1 MESLRQDLRFGLRML
16 VKNPGF
22 TAIAVGVLALGI
34 GANSAIFSVVYGVL
48 MRPLPYRAPQELVTL
63 LHEGRY
69 PVSPADFLDWKNQSR
84 TFEDMAAAELWGPTV
99 TGREQPER
107 IVALRATSN
116 IFRLLGNRPVL
127 GRTFLTHEDA
137 PGNENVVVLSHGLW
151 QRRFGGDRSVSGRVV
166 TLDGRPY
173 TVIGVMPPEF
183 QFAPYWATGAE
194 MWAPLPLAERA
205 ASRRG
210 RSLRIFARLKPAVSL
225 SEAQSEMNVIAGN
238 LANAY
243 PESNSRLTVTVVP
256 LLEKVVGEVKPA
268 LLILLAAV
276 AFVLLITCA
285 NVAALLL
292 ARASTREREIAI
304 RTALGAGRV
313 RLARQ
318 FLTESLLL
326 ALGGGLLG
334 VLLARLGVRLLVALG
349 PADVPRLSS
358 VSLDPVAVGFT
369 AVVALALGLV
379 FGLAPALRASRVDFS
394 DALKEGGRGVTEG
407 RRRSSARSFLVVFET
422 ALAIVLLISAA
433 LMIRSFVSLQQV
445 DPGFEPRNL
454 LSMVVSVAG
463 SREAEPERRGPF
475 FKELV
480 SRIRNLPGVESASAI
495 NHLPLAGD
503 IWTLTVSIEGRPVP
517 LPSERTPAAYR
528 VVLPEYFRTMG
539 IRLVKGRDFDDRDVL
554 QAPDVVVINE
564 SLARSQW
571 PGENPIGK
579 RITYGEPGRSP
590 WRTIVGI
597 VQDVKQRE
605 WSGRVGNEICVPYL
619 QDPSYLNNPA
629 AHYALMTLVIRTA
642 PNPATLVAATKAEV
656 WSLNKNLPVS
666 DVLTLE
672 QVVSNVVARP
682 RFNTLLLGMFAVLA
696 LILAA
701 MGMYGLISYTVDQR
715 SHEIGVRM
723 ALGARQRDVLW
734 MVLSQGLTLASVGIA
749 VGLPAALFLTRF
761 LSKILYGVSPHDPL
775 SFAFIPIFLL
785 GVTFAATYIPA
796 RRAAGVD
803 PVEVLR
809 HD

>member
-22 TAIAVGVLALGI
+22 AAIAVGVLALGI

-48 MRPLPYRAPQELVTL
+48 LRPLPYRAPEELVTL

-84 TFEDMAAAELWGPTV
+84 TFEDMSAAELWGTTL
-99 TGREQPER
+99 TGGEQPER

-116 IFRLLGNRPVL
+116 IFQLLGNQPAL
-127 GRTFLTHEDA
+127 GRTFLPHEDT

-151 QRRFGGDRSVSGRVV
+151 LRRFGGDRSMSGRVL
-166 TLDGRPY
+166 TLDVRPY
-173 TVIGVMPPEF
+173 TVIGVMPREF
-183 QFAPYWATGAE
+183 QFAPYWATRAE

-210 RSLRIFARLKPAVSL
+210 RSLRIFARLKSGVSQ
-225 SEAQSEMNVIAGN
+225 SEAQSEMTVIAGN
-238 LANAY
+238 LAKAY

-256 LLEKVVGEVKPA
+256 LLEKVVGDVKPA
-268 LLILLAAV
+268 LLILLGAV
-276 AFVLLITCA
+276 AFVLMITCA
-285 NVAALLL
+285 NIAALLL

-304 RTALGAGRV
+304 RSALGAGRV

-318 FLTESLLL
+318 FLAESLLL
-326 ALGGGLLG
+326 TLGGGVLG
-334 VLLARLGVRLLVALG
+334 IVLARWGVQLLVALG
-349 PADVPRLSS
+349 PADVPRLGS

-369 AVVALALGLV
+369 AVISLALGLV
-379 FGLAPALRASRVDFS
+379 FGLAPALKASRVAFS

-407 RRRSSARSFLVVFET
+407 KRRNNVRSFLVVFET
-422 ALAIVLLISAA
+422 ALAIVLLIGAA

-463 SREAEPERRGPF
+463 SKEAEPERRGLF
-475 FKELV
+475 FKELAGRV
-480 SRIRNLPGVESASAI
+480 SNLSGVESASAI

-503 IWTLTVSIEGRPVP
+503 IWTLTLMIEGRPVP
-517 LPSERTPAAYR
+517 LPAERIPAAYR

-539 IRLVKGRDFDDRDVL
+539 IRLLKGRDFDGRDVL
-554 QAPDVVVINE
+554 GAPDVAVINE

-571 PGENPIGK
+571 PGEDPIGK
-579 RITYGEPGRSP
+579 RISYGEPGRSP

-605 WSGRVGNEICVPYL
+605 WSGPVGNEVYLPYL
-619 QDPSYLNNPA
+619 QDTSYLQNRA
-629 AHYALMTLVIRTA
+629 GHYALMTLVIRTT
-642 PNPATLVAATKAEV
+642 PDPARLVSATKAEV

-672 QVVSNVVARP
+672 QVVSDVVARP
-682 RFNTLLLGMFAVLA
+682 RFNTLLLGIFAALA
-696 LILAA
+696 LVLAA
-701 MGMYGLISYTVDQR
+701 MGMYGLISYAVDQR
-715 SHEIGVRM
+715 AHEIGVRL

-734 MVLSQGLTLASVGIA
+734 MVLRQGLTLAAVGVAI
-749 VGLPAALFLTRF
+749 GLPAAMFLARF
-761 LSKILYGVSPHDPL
+761 LSRILYSVSPYDPL

-785 GVTFAATYIPA
+785 GVTLVATYIPA

-809 HD
+809 RE